1 MVCRDRGVVSDRI
14 AIMAAVSWRDG
25 AQELRQLVLVEN
37 GVPDRTED
45 VGLARSAFRAFLV
58 IPLDGLFDRGAS
70 AEVEVDT
77 LVVEALDEST
87 AVDGVY

>member
-1 MVCRDRGVVSDRI
+1 
-14 AIMAAVSWRDG
+14 
-25 AQELRQLVLVEN
+25 
-37 GVPDRTED
+37 
-45 VGLARSAFRAFLV
+45 
-58 IPLDGLFDRGAS
+58 LDGLFDRGAS